1 MTIARFARAAE
12 GPIGGAL
19 WFFWFVKSVCYVVL
33 LYFHGKMFR
42 VGAKR
47 ESEATLRRI
56 SLAGVLFVLGAC
68 AHAPI
73 QPSGTHL
80 RAEEPAPSGSVPAP
94 IQISTLL
101 PKPKPTQRPETY
113 SVVVNGV
120 RAQELLFALARD
132 AKLNIDIHSGITGTV
147 TLNAIEQTL
156 PQLLSRI
163 SKQVDMRWELDGPNL
178 IVMPDS
184 PYLHTYRIDYLNMER
199 TSTGTVGVSS
209 QIGTGGGTA
218 GGGGAG
224 AAGATGGGNSSS
236 TTVRNTSDNKFWA
249 TLEKN
254 IKDILHET
262 DKVLPTGATQSTLVQ
277 ASTGA
282 PGSAPPPPTA
292 PNVSFREAAAVIVNA
307 EAGLVIVRATSRQHE
322 KIQEFLDQVLANARR
337 QVLIEATIAEVQ
349 LNNQYQQ
356 GIDWSALRT
365 RGLTTISGSQI
376 SSGNV
381 TTNPLFPFG
390 IGATPPSSLPS
401 ASTIPNLLTLAVSRG
416 TNIAGVLQLLESF
429 GTVRVLSSPKIS
441 VLNNQTA
448 LLRVVDNI
456 VYFTVQV
463 TIVATANVAATT
475 ATNTSPVT
483 VPVGFVMNITPQI
496 SDNDTILLNV
506 KPTTTRLVKFV
517 NDPNP
522 DLAKAGVQNPVPQL
536 RMRELESLIKV
547 NSGQIAVLG
556 GLIEDSV
563 NDIEDTIPII
573 NSIPIIGSL
582 FSSRNRNNAKT
593 ELVVFL
599 RPVVIRDPSI
609 DGDFRSFR
617 TMIPGEDFI
626 SRPNP
631 GKAGTPEFSR

>member
-1 MTIARFARAAE
+1 
-12 GPIGGAL
+12 
-19 WFFWFVKSVCYVVL
+19 
-33 LYFHGKMFR
+33 MFLFQVR
-42 VGAKR
+42 LES

-56 SLAGVLFVLGAC
+56 SLAGVLLALGAC
-68 AHAPI
+68 SHAPI
-73 QPSGTHL
+73 QPSDTHL
-80 RAEEPAPSGSVPAP
+80 RAEGPAPSGTVPAP
-94 IQISTLL
+94 VQISTIL

-120 RAQELLFALARD
+120 RVQELLFALARD
-132 AKLNIDIHSGITGTV
+132 AKLNIDVHPGITGTV

-184 PYLHTYRIDYLNMER
+184 PYLHTYRIDYVNMER

-209 QIGTGGGTA
+209 QVGTGGGTA

-224 AAGATGGGNSSS
+224 AAGGTSGGNTSS

-262 DKVLPTGATQSTLVQ
+262 DKVLPTGGAQVAPQPRAVPL
-277 ASTGA
+277 GA
-282 PGSAPPPPTA
+282 PGTAAAPEATA
-292 PNVSFREAAAVIVNA
+292 PNVSFREAASVIINA

-322 KIQEFLDQVLANARR
+322 KIQEFLDQVLANAKR

-356 GIDWSALRT
+356 GIDWSVLRV
-365 RGLTTISGSQI
+365 RGLTSVLLTQTGTAA
-376 SSGNV
+376 G
-381 TTNPLFPFG
+381 
-390 IGATPPSSLPS
+390 LPS
-401 ASTIPNLLTLAVSRG
+401 TPGFPNIFTVDAKRG
-416 TNIAGVLQLLESF
+416 TNISGVLQLLESF
-429 GTVRVLSSPKIS
+429 GNVRVLSSPKIS

-456 VYFTVQV
+456 VYFNVQV
-463 TIVATANVAATT
+463 TVVAGNINTLSTT
-475 ATNTSPVT
+475 ATNTTPVT
-483 VPVGFVMNITPQI
+483 VPVGFVMNVTPQI

-517 NDPNP
+517 ADPNP
-522 DLAKAGVQNPVPQL
+522 IFRETSVTGPVPQNLIPQL
-536 RMRELESLIKV
+536 RMREMESLIKV

-563 NDIEDTIPII
+563 NDVEDTVPII
-573 NSIPIIGSL
+573 NAIPFIGSL
-582 FSSRNRNNAKT
+582 FSSRNRNNTKT

-599 RPVVIRDPSI
+599 RPVVVKDPSI

-617 TMIPGEDFI
+617 AMIPGEDFI

-631 GKAGTPEFSR
+631 GKAGLPEFSR

>member
-1 MTIARFARAAE
+1 LERQ
-12 GPIGGAL
+12 
-19 WFFWFVKSVCYVVL
+19 
-33 LYFHGKMFR
+33 
-42 VGAKR
+42 
-47 ESEATLRRI
+47 SEATLRRI
-56 SLAGVLFVLGAC
+56 SLACSVLVLGAC
-68 AHAPI
+68 AHPPI
-73 QPSGTHL
+73 QQSDTHL
-80 RAEEPAPSGSVPAP
+80 RAGEPAPSGTVPAP
-94 IQISTLL
+94 IQISTIL

-120 RAQELLFALARD
+120 KVQELLFALARD
-132 AKLNIDIHSGITGTV
+132 AKLNIDVHAGITGTV

-184 PYLHTYRIDYLNMER
+184 PYLHTYRIDYVNMER

-209 QIGTGGGTA
+209 QIGTGAGTTGA
-218 GGGGAG
+218 GGG
-224 AAGATGGGNSSS
+224 AAGGTGGGNSSS

-262 DKVLPTGATQSTLVQ
+262 DKVLPTGGPSFQPRA
-277 ASTGA
+277 
-282 PGSAPPPPTA
+282 APPGPAGASGVA
-292 PNVSFREAAAVIVNA
+292 PETTTPNISFREAAAVMVNA
-307 EAGLVIVRATSRQHE
+307 EASLVIVRATSRQHE
-322 KIQEFLDQVLANARR
+322 KIQEFLDQVLANAKR

-356 GIDWSALRT
+356 GIDWSALRV
-365 RGLTTISGSQI
+365 RGLTSLLVTETGRTSGLPSTPGFPSILTVNASRGNISGI
-376 SSGNV
+376 
-381 TTNPLFPFG
+381 
-390 IGATPPSSLPS
+390 
-401 ASTIPNLLTLAVSRG
+401 
-416 TNIAGVLQLLESF
+416 LQLLESF
-429 GTVRVLSSPKIS
+429 GNVRVLSSPKIS

-456 VYFTVQV
+456 VYFNVQV
-463 TIVATANVAATT
+463 TVVPGSITTLSTT
-475 ATNTSPVT
+475 ATNTTPVT
-483 VPVGFVMNITPQI
+483 VPVGFVMNVTPQI

-517 NDPNP
+517 PDPNP
-522 DLAKAGVQNPVPQL
+522 IFTAPNVPQNLIPQL
-536 RMRELESLIKV
+536 RMREMESLIKV

-582 FSSRNRNNAKT
+582 FSSRNRNNTKT

-599 RPVVIRDPSI
+599 RPIVVKDPSI
-609 DGDFRSFR
+609 DGDFRAFR
-617 TMIPGEDFI
+617 EMLPGEDFI
-626 SRPNP
+626 SRPNT
-631 GKAGTPEFSR
+631 GKAGLPEFSR

>member
-1 MTIARFARAAE
+1 
-12 GPIGGAL
+12 
-19 WFFWFVKSVCYVVL
+19 VVL
-33 LYFHGKMFR
+33 LYWSGKFYP
-42 VGAKR
+42 GSKLKR
-47 ESEATLRRI
+47 ASEATLRRI
-56 SLAGVLFVLGAC
+56 SLAGFVLVLGAC

-73 QPSGTHL
+73 PQSDTHL
-80 RAEEPAPSGSVPAP
+80 RAEEPAPSGAVPAP
-94 IQISTLL
+94 IQVSTIL

-120 RAQELLFALARD
+120 KVQELLFALARD
-132 AKLNIDIHSGITGTV
+132 AKLNIDVHPGITGTV

-184 PYLHTYRIDYLNMER
+184 PYLHIYRIDYVNMER
-199 TSTGTVGVSS
+199 LATGTVGVSS

-218 GGGGAG
+218 GAGGGGA
-224 AAGATGGGNSSS
+224 AGGTGGNSSS

-254 IKDILHET
+254 IKDILQQT
-262 DKVLPTGATQSTLVQ
+262 DKLLPTGALQPTLVQ
-277 ASTGA
+277 ALTGA
-282 PGSAPPPPTA
+282 PGTAPPAPTA
-292 PNVSFREAAAVIVNA
+292 PNVTFREAASVIINA
-307 EAGLVIVRATSRQHE
+307 EASLVVVRATSRQHE
-322 KIQEFLDQVLANARR
+322 KIQEFLDQVLANVKR

-356 GIDWSALRT
+356 GIDWTALRT
-365 RGLTTISGSQI
+365 RGLTTISGGQI

-381 TTNPLFPFG
+381 STVPLFP
-390 IGATPPSSLPS
+390 TPPFNVQTPSSLPS
-401 ASTIPNLLTLAVSRG
+401 ASAIPNLLTLAVSRG

-429 GTVRVLSSPKIS
+429 GNVRVLSSPKLS

-456 VYFTVQV
+456 VYFNVQV
-463 TIVATANVAATT
+463 TLAAGNLNSNPIT
-475 ATNTSPVT
+475 ATNTTPVT
-483 VPVGFVMNITPQI
+483 VPVGFVMNVTPQI

-522 DLAKAGVQNPVPQL
+522 ALAQAGVVNQVPQL
-536 RMRELESLIKV
+536 RMREMESLIKV

-573 NSIPIIGSL
+573 NSIPFIGSL
-582 FSSRNRNNAKT
+582 FSSRNRNNTKT

-599 RPVVIRDPSI
+599 RPVVVKDASI

-631 GKAGTPEFSR
+631 GKAGLPQFSR

>member
-1 MTIARFARAAE
+1 
-12 GPIGGAL
+12 
-19 WFFWFVKSVCYVVL
+19 
-33 LYFHGKMFR
+33 
-42 VGAKR
+42 
-47 ESEATLRRI
+47 LRRI
-56 SLAGVLFVLGAC
+56 SLACCVLLLGAC

-73 QPSGTHL
+73 PQSGTHL
-80 RAEEPAPSGSVPAP
+80 RAGEPAPSGTVPAP
-94 IQISTLL
+94 IQISTIL
-101 PKPKPTQRPETY
+101 PKPTPTSRPETY

-120 RAQELLFALARD
+120 KVQELLFALARD
-132 AKLNIDIHSGITGTV
+132 ARLNIDVHPGIVGTV
-147 TLNAIEQTL
+147 TINAIEQTL
-156 PQLLSRI
+156 PQLLTRI

-184 PYLHTYRIDYLNMER
+184 PYLHTYRIDYVNMER
-199 TSTGTVGVSS
+199 NATGTVGVSS

-218 GGGGAG
+218 GAGGGAGGGAG
-224 AAGATGGGNSSS
+224 AGGGNSSS

-249 TLEKN
+249 TLERN

-262 DKVLPTGATQSTLVQ
+262 DKVLPTGAPQPTLLQ
-277 ASTGA
+277 AITGA
-282 PGSAPPPPTA
+282 PGTAPPATTA
-292 PNVSFREAAAVIVNA
+292 PNVNFREAAAVIVNA
-307 EAGLVIVRATSRQHE
+307 EASLVIVRATSRQHE
-322 KIQEFLDQVLANARR
+322 KIQEFLDQVMANVKR

-356 GIDWSALRT
+356 GIDWSILST
-365 RGLTTISGSQI
+365 RRFSPNSFSGSQI
-376 SSGNV
+376 ASGNV
-381 TTNPLFPFG
+381 TVTPQFPPG
-390 IGATPPSSLPS
+390 IIGTAPGSLPS
-401 ASTIPNLLTLAVSRG
+401 TPTFPNLLTLAVARG

-429 GTVRVLSSPKIS
+429 GTVRVLSSPKLS

-456 VYFTVQV
+456 VYFNVQV
-463 TIVATANVAATT
+463 SVVATANVGTAT
-475 ATNTSPVT
+475 ATNTTPVT
-483 VPVGFVMNITPQI
+483 VPVGFVMNVTPQI

-522 DLAKAGVQNPVPQL
+522 DLARAGVVNQVPQL
-536 RMRELESLIKV
+536 RMREMESLIKV

-582 FSSRNRNNAKT
+582 FSSRNRNNTKT

-599 RPVVIRDPSI
+599 RPVVVKDASI

-617 TMIPGEDFI
+617 TMMPAEDFI

-631 GKAGTPEFSR
+631 GKAGLPEFSR

>member
-1 MTIARFARAAE
+1 
-12 GPIGGAL
+12 
-19 WFFWFVKSVCYVVL
+19 VVL
-33 LYFHGKMFR
+33 LYWSGKFYPGSKLER
-42 VGAKR
+42 G
-47 ESEATLRRI
+47 SEATLRRI
-56 SLAGVLFVLGAC
+56 SLACSVLVLGAC

-73 QPSGTHL
+73 QQSDTHL
-80 RAEEPAPSGSVPAP
+80 RAGEPAPSGTVPAP
-94 IQISTLL
+94 IQISTIL

-120 RAQELLFALARD
+120 KVQELLFALARD
-132 AKLNIDIHSGITGTV
+132 AKLNIDVHAGITGTV

-184 PYLHTYRIDYLNMER
+184 PYLHTYRIDYVNMER

-209 QIGTGGGTA
+209 QIGTGAGTTGA
-218 GGGGAG
+218 GGG
-224 AAGATGGGNSSS
+224 AAGGTGGGNSSS

-262 DKVLPTGATQSTLVQ
+262 DKVLPTGGPSFQPRA
-277 ASTGA
+277 
-282 PGSAPPPPTA
+282 APPGAAGASSVVPETTT
-292 PNVSFREAAAVIVNA
+292 PNISFREAAAVMVNA
-307 EAGLVIVRATSRQHE
+307 EASLVIVRATSRQHE
-322 KIQEFLDQVLANARR
+322 KIQEFLDQVLANAKR

-356 GIDWSALRT
+356 GIDWSALRV
-365 RGLTTISGSQI
+365 RGLTSLLVTETGRTSGLPSTPGFPSILTVNASRGNISGI
-376 SSGNV
+376 
-381 TTNPLFPFG
+381 
-390 IGATPPSSLPS
+390 
-401 ASTIPNLLTLAVSRG
+401 
-416 TNIAGVLQLLESF
+416 LQLLESF
-429 GTVRVLSSPKIS
+429 GNVRVLSSPKIS

-456 VYFTVQV
+456 VYFNVQV
-463 TIVATANVAATT
+463 TVVPGNINALSTT
-475 ATNTSPVT
+475 ATNTTPVT
-483 VPVGFVMNITPQI
+483 VPVGFVMNVTPQI

-517 NDPNP
+517 PDPNP
-522 DLAKAGVQNPVPQL
+522 IFTAPNVPQNLIPQL
-536 RMRELESLIKV
+536 RMREMESLIKV

-556 GLIEDSV
+556 GLIKDSV

-582 FSSRNRNNAKT
+582 FSSRNRNNTKT

-599 RPVVIRDPSI
+599 RPIVVKDPSI
-609 DGDFRSFR
+609 DGDFRAFR
-617 TMIPGEDFI
+617 EMLPGEDFI
-626 SRPNP
+626 SRPNT
-631 GKAGTPEFSR
+631 GKAGLPEFSR

>member
-1 MTIARFARAAE
+1 M
-12 GPIGGAL
+12 
-19 WFFWFVKSVCYVVL
+19 
-33 LYFHGKMFR
+33 
-42 VGAKR
+42 
-47 ESEATLRRI
+47 RRI
-56 SLAGVLFVLGAC
+56 SLACCVLLLGAC

-73 QPSGTHL
+73 PQSGTHL
-80 RAEEPAPSGSVPAP
+80 RAEAPAPSGTVPAP
-94 IQISTLL
+94 IQISTIL
-101 PKPKPTQRPETY
+101 PKPTPTSRPETY

-120 RAQELLFALARD
+120 KAQELLFALARD
-132 AKLNIDIHSGITGTV
+132 ARLNIDVHPGITGTV
-147 TLNAIEQTL
+147 TINAIEQTL
-156 PQLLSRI
+156 PQLLTRI

-184 PYLHTYRIDYLNMER
+184 PYLHTYRIDYVNMER
-199 TSTGTVGVSS
+199 NAIGTVGVSS

-218 GGGGAG
+218 GAGGG
-224 AAGATGGGNSSS
+224 AAGAGGGNSSS
-236 TTVRNTSDNKFWA
+236 TTVRNTSDNKFWV

-262 DKVLPTGATQSTLVQ
+262 DKILPTGAPQPTLVQ
-277 ASTGA
+277 ALTGA
-282 PGSAPPPPTA
+282 PGTAPPAVTT

-307 EAGLVIVRATSRQHE
+307 EASLVIVRATSRQHE
-322 KIQEFLDQVLANARR
+322 KIQEFLDQVMANVRR

-365 RGLTTISGSQI
+365 RGLTTVSGSQI
-376 SSGNV
+376 ASGNV
-381 TTNPLFPFG
+381 TVNPSFPPG
-390 IGATPPSSLPS
+390 VLGTAPGNLPS
-401 ASTIPNLLTLAVSRG
+401 APSVGFPNLLTLAVSRG

-429 GTVRVLSSPKIS
+429 GNVRVLSSPKLS

-456 VYFTVQV
+456 VYFNVQV
-463 TIVATANVAATT
+463 SIAAGNLNTNAVT
-475 ATNTSPVT
+475 ATNTTPVT
-483 VPVGFVMNITPQI
+483 VPVGFVMNVTPQI

-506 KPTTTRLVKFV
+506 KPTTTRLIKFV

-522 DLAKAGVQNPVPQL
+522 DLAKAGVLNQVPQL
-536 RMRELESLIKV
+536 RMREMESLIKV

-582 FSSRNRNNAKT
+582 FSSRNRNNTKT

-599 RPVVIRDPSI
+599 RPVVVKDASI

-631 GKAGTPEFSR
+631 GKAGLPEFSR

>member
-1 MTIARFARAAE
+1 
-12 GPIGGAL
+12 
-19 WFFWFVKSVCYVVL
+19 
-33 LYFHGKMFR
+33 MFLFQVR
-42 VGAKR
+42 LQS

-56 SLAGVLFVLGAC
+56 SLAGVLFALCAC
-68 AHAPI
+68 SHAPI
-73 QPSGTHL
+73 QPSDTHL
-80 RAEEPAPSGSVPAP
+80 RADEPAPSGTVPAA
-94 IQISTLL
+94 IQISTIL

-120 RAQELLFALARD
+120 RVQELLFALARD
-132 AKLNIDIHSGITGTV
+132 AKLNIDVHPGITGTV

-199 TSTGTVGVSS
+199 TSIGTVGVSS

-224 AAGATGGGNSSS
+224 AAGGTGGNSSS

-262 DKVLPTGATQSTLVQ
+262 DKVLPTGAPQPSLVQ
-277 ASTGA
+277 ALTGA
-282 PGSAPPPPTA
+282 PGSAPPAPTA
-292 PNVSFREAAAVIVNA
+292 PNVSFREAASVIINA

-322 KIQEFLDQVLANARR
+322 KIQEFLDQVLANAKR

-356 GIDWSALRT
+356 GIDWTALRT
-365 RGLTTISGSQI
+365 RGLTTISGNQI
-376 SSGNV
+376 SSGNAVANAPV
-381 TTNPLFPFG
+381 TPG
-390 IGATPPSSLPS
+390 ITVTPPGALPS
-401 ASTIPNLLTLAVSRG
+401 APVFPNILTLAVSRG

-429 GTVRVLSSPKIS
+429 GNVRVLSSPKLS

-456 VYFTVQV
+456 VYFNVQSS
-463 TIVATANVAATT
+463 TT
-475 ATNTSPVT
+475 SLGGVSGGALRSITTTPVT
-483 VPVGFVMNITPQI
+483 VPVGFVMNVTPQI

-506 KPTTTRLVKFV
+506 KPSTTRLIRFV

-522 DLAKAGVQNPVPQL
+522 DLTVPNQVPQL
-536 RMRELESLIKV
+536 RMREMESLIKV

-556 GLIEDSV
+556 GLIEDSI
-563 NDIEDTIPII
+563 NDIEATIPII
-573 NSIPIIGSL
+573 NAIPFIGSL

-593 ELVVFL
+593 ELIVFL
-599 RPVVIRDPSI
+599 RPIVVKDPSI

-617 TMIPGEDFI
+617 TLIPGEDFI

-631 GKAGTPEFSR
+631 GKAGIPEFSR

>member
-1 MTIARFARAAE
+1 MYQVRLE
-12 GPIGGAL
+12 
-19 WFFWFVKSVCYVVL
+19 
-33 LYFHGKMFR
+33 
-42 VGAKR
+42 R
-47 ESEATLRRI
+47 ESEANLRRI
-56 SLAGVLFVLGAC
+56 SLAGVVFVLGGC

-73 QPSGTHL
+73 PQSDTHL
-80 RAEEPAPSGSVPAP
+80 RAEEPAASGTVPAP
-94 IQISTLL
+94 VQISTIL
-101 PKPKPTQRPETY
+101 PKPKPTARPETY
-113 SVVVNGV
+113 TVVVNGV
-120 RAQELLFALARD
+120 KVQELLFALARD
-132 AKLNIDIHSGITGTV
+132 AKLNIDVHPGITGTV

-184 PYLHTYRIDYLNMER
+184 PYLHTYRIDYVNMER

-209 QIGTGGGTA
+209 QIGAGGGAA
-218 GGGGAG
+218 GGGGG
-224 AAGATGGGNSSS
+224 AAGGAGGGNSSS

-262 DKVLPTGATQSTLVQ
+262 DKVLPTGTPQPAAAQ
-277 ASTGA
+277 APGA
-282 PGSAPPPPTA
+282 PGGAAPAATV

-307 EAGLVIVRATSRQHE
+307 EAGVVIVRATSRQHE
-322 KIQEFLDQVLANARR
+322 KIQEFLDLVLANAKR

-365 RGLTTISGSQI
+365 RGLTTVSGNQI

-381 TTNPLFPFG
+381 TTTPNFPPVFNVS
-390 IGATPPSSLPS
+390 PPGSLPS
-401 ASTIPNLLTLAVSRG
+401 ASAIPNLLTLAVSRG

-429 GTVRVLSSPKIS
+429 GNVRVLSSPKLS

-456 VYFTVQV
+456 VYFNVQSSQTATINTGVQTSV
-463 TIVATANVAATT
+463 TTT
-475 ATNTSPVT
+475 AVT
-483 VPVGFVMNITPQI
+483 VPVGFVMNVTPQI

-506 KPTTTRLVKFV
+506 KPSTTRLIRFV

-522 DLAKAGVQNPVPQL
+522 LLTIPNQVPQL
-536 RMRELESLIKV
+536 RMREMESLIKV

-563 NDIEDTIPII
+563 NDVEDTIPII
-573 NSIPIIGSL
+573 NSIPFIGSL
-582 FSSRNRNNAKT
+582 FSSRNRNNTKT

-599 RPVVIRDPSI
+599 RPVVVKDPSI
-609 DGDFRSFR
+609 DGDFRAFR
-617 TMIPGEDFI
+617 EMLPGENFV

-631 GKAGTPEFSR
+631 GKAGLPEFSR

>member
-1 MTIARFARAAE
+1 LERQ
-12 GPIGGAL
+12 
-19 WFFWFVKSVCYVVL
+19 
-33 LYFHGKMFR
+33 
-42 VGAKR
+42 
-47 ESEATLRRI
+47 SEATLRRI
-56 SLAGVLFVLGAC
+56 SLACSVLVLGAC
-68 AHAPI
+68 AHPPI
-73 QPSGTHL
+73 QQSDTHL
-80 RAEEPAPSGSVPAP
+80 RAGEPAPSGTVPAP
-94 IQISTLL
+94 IQISTIL

-120 RAQELLFALARD
+120 KVQELLFALARD
-132 AKLNIDIHSGITGTV
+132 AKLNIDVHAGITGTV

-184 PYLHTYRIDYLNMER
+184 PYLHTYRIDYVNMER

-209 QIGTGGGTA
+209 QIGTGAGTTGA
-218 GGGGAG
+218 GGG
-224 AAGATGGGNSSS
+224 AAGGTGGGNSSS

-262 DKVLPTGATQSTLVQ
+262 DKVLPTGGPSFQPRA
-277 ASTGA
+277 
-282 PGSAPPPPTA
+282 APPGPAGASGVA
-292 PNVSFREAAAVIVNA
+292 PETTTPNISFREAAAVMVNA
-307 EAGLVIVRATSRQHE
+307 EASLVIVRATSRQHE
-322 KIQEFLDQVLANARR
+322 KIQEFLDQVLANAKR

-356 GIDWSALRT
+356 GIDWSALRV
-365 RGLTTISGSQI
+365 RGLTSLLVTETGRTSGLPSTPGFPSILTVNASRGNISGI
-376 SSGNV
+376 
-381 TTNPLFPFG
+381 
-390 IGATPPSSLPS
+390 
-401 ASTIPNLLTLAVSRG
+401 
-416 TNIAGVLQLLESF
+416 LQLLESF
-429 GTVRVLSSPKIS
+429 GNVRVLSSPKIS

-456 VYFTVQV
+456 VYFNVQV
-463 TIVATANVAATT
+463 TVVPGSITTLSTT
-475 ATNTSPVT
+475 ATNTTPVT
-483 VPVGFVMNITPQI
+483 VPVGFVMNVTPQI

-517 NDPNP
+517 PDPNP
-522 DLAKAGVQNPVPQL
+522 IFTAPNVPQNLIPQL
-536 RMRELESLIKV
+536 RMREMESLIKV

-582 FSSRNRNNAKT
+582 FSSRNRNNTKT

-599 RPVVIRDPSI
+599 RPIVVKDPSI
-609 DGDFRSFR
+609 DGDFRAFR
-617 TMIPGEDFI
+617 EMLPGEDFI

-631 GKAGTPEFSR
+631 GKAGLPEFSR

>member
-1 MTIARFARAAE
+1 
-12 GPIGGAL
+12 
-19 WFFWFVKSVCYVVL
+19 
-33 LYFHGKMFR
+33 
-42 VGAKR
+42 
-47 ESEATLRRI
+47 LRRI
-56 SLAGVLFVLGAC
+56 SLACSVLVLGAC
-68 AHAPI
+68 AHPPI
-73 QPSGTHL
+73 QQSDTHL
-80 RAEEPAPSGSVPAP
+80 RAGEPAPSGTVPAP
-94 IQISTLL
+94 IQISTIL

-120 RAQELLFALARD
+120 KVQELLFALARD
-132 AKLNIDIHSGITGTV
+132 AKLNIDVHAGITGTV

-184 PYLHTYRIDYLNMER
+184 PYLHTYRIDYVNMER

-209 QIGTGGGTA
+209 QIGTGAGTTGA
-218 GGGGAG
+218 GGG
-224 AAGATGGGNSSS
+224 AAGGTGGGNSSS

-262 DKVLPTGATQSTLVQ
+262 DKVLPTGGPSFQPRA
-277 ASTGA
+277 
-282 PGSAPPPPTA
+282 APPGPAGASGVA
-292 PNVSFREAAAVIVNA
+292 PETTTPNISFREAAAVMVNA
-307 EAGLVIVRATSRQHE
+307 EASLVIVRATSRQHE
-322 KIQEFLDQVLANARR
+322 KIQEFLDQVLANAKR

-356 GIDWSALRT
+356 GIDWSALRV
-365 RGLTTISGSQI
+365 RGLTSLLVTETGRTSGLPSTPGFPSILTVNASRGNISGI
-376 SSGNV
+376 
-381 TTNPLFPFG
+381 
-390 IGATPPSSLPS
+390 
-401 ASTIPNLLTLAVSRG
+401 
-416 TNIAGVLQLLESF
+416 LQLLESF
-429 GTVRVLSSPKIS
+429 GNVRVLSSPKIS

-456 VYFTVQV
+456 VYFNVQV
-463 TIVATANVAATT
+463 TVVPGSITTLSTT
-475 ATNTSPVT
+475 ATNTTPVT
-483 VPVGFVMNITPQI
+483 VPVGFVMNVTPQI

-517 NDPNP
+517 PDPNP
-522 DLAKAGVQNPVPQL
+522 IFTAPNVPQNLIPQL
-536 RMRELESLIKV
+536 RMREMESLIKV

-582 FSSRNRNNAKT
+582 FSSRNRNNTKT

-599 RPVVIRDPSI
+599 RPIVVKDPSI
-609 DGDFRSFR
+609 DGDFRAFR
-617 TMIPGEDFI
+617 EMLPGEDFI
-626 SRPNP
+626 SRPNT
-631 GKAGTPEFSR
+631 GKAGLPEFSR